1 VSGLTDTAPAVR
13 PRHADPRVAR
23 LIEVF
28 EALSAADVARL
39 GEFYT
44 EQTYFKDPFN
54 EVNSLAAVQRIF
66 RHMFDT
72 LDQPRFVVH
81 DAVAEAGQCLLT
93 WDFRFGARGK
103 AYTVRGSSHL
113 RFAADG
119 RVAYHRDYWDT
130 AEELYEKLPLIG
142 ALMRWLR
149 RRLSS

>member
-1 VSGLTDTAPAVR
+1 
-13 PRHADPRVAR
+13 VAR

-28 EALSAADVARL
+28 EALSPADVARL

-44 EQTYFKDPFN
+44 EQAYFKDPFN

-72 LDQPRFVVH
+72 LDRPRFVVH
-81 DAVAEAGQCLLT
+81 NAVAEGEQCLLT
-93 WDFRFGARGK
+93 WDFLFTARGQ

-130 AEELYEKLPLIG
+130 SEELYEKLPVLG
-142 ALMRWLR
+142 LLMRWLR
-149 RRLSS
+149 RRLAS